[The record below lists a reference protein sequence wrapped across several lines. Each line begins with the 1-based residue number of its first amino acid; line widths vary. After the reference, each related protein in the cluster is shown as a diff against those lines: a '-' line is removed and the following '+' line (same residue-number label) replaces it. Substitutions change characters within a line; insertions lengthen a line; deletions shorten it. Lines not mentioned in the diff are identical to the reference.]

1 MRLMLLAAAAAL
13 TCHGAP
19 PHSGCQCLCALTAAR
34 PAGLIYM
41 CTKKIWYCPRPAA
54 PKKSHRGRP
63 LHGKGS

>member
-1 MRLMLLAAAAAL
+1 MTMLAAAAAL

-19 PHSGCQCLCALTAAR
+19 PRAGCPCLYALTDAR

-54 PKKSHRGRP
+54 AKKAARPKPG
-63 LHGKGS
+63 GT